1 MSLILDD
8 LKRADHQVQNDKA
21 QYEASCRLRK
31 ALLLEALRDVS
42 ASDVARSLGVT
53 RARVSQLRK

>member
-1 MSLILDD
+1 MILDD
-8 LKRADHQVQNDKA
+8 LKRADLQVQNTKA
-21 QYEASCRLRK
+21 SYEAACRERK
-31 ALLLEALRDVS
+31 ALILEALRDVS